1 METILIA
8 LPPEDLAELRAAVEA
23 GEYETNGAA
32 LREAL
37 QDWRRHREQ
46 RRRQAARL
54 GDLWDEGIASGDA
67 GPVDFD
73 ALQAEAEARLT
84 ALLDRP

>member
-1 METILIA
+1 METILVA
-8 LPPEDLAELRAAVEA
+8 LPPEDLAELRTAVEA

-37 QDWRRHREQ
+37 QYWRLNRER
-46 RRRQAARL
+46 RRRQIELVGA
-54 GDLWDEGIASGDA
+54 LWDEGVASGDA

-73 ALQAEAEARLT
+73 ALQAEGDAKLS
-84 ALLDRP
+84 ALLAKA

>member
-8 LPPEDLAELRAAVEA
+8 LPPEDLAELRAAVET

-37 QDWRRHREQ
+37 QEWRRNRE
-46 RRRQAARL
+46 RRRQQIERL
-54 GDLWDEGIASGDA
+54 GALWDEGVASGDA

-73 ALQAEAEARLT
+73 ALQAEADVRLA
-84 ALLDRP
+84 ALLNRS